1 MAAFFELEKS
11 LYAGHMMRR
20 LRTLHASQRK
30 VPMKLTHALRVSACV
45 IFVLSFASLARPQA
59 ADAPELPYSPSLNL
73 TSIDKSVDPCTD
85 FYHYACGNWIKA
97 NPLPADQVD
106 ALHHR
111 YTHEYGQK

>member
-1 MAAFFELEKS
+1 MLISNILFVPSASIRRGPTGTMAAFFELEKS
-11 LYAGHMMRR
+11 LYAGNMMRR

-73 TSIDKSVDPCTD
+73 TSIDKSVDP
-85 FYHYACGNWIKA
+85 
-97 NPLPADQVD
+97 
-106 ALHHR
+106 
-111 YTHEYGQK
+111 